1 MASTA
6 ATLFVQ
12 SLTRRGTA
20 RQGSRKFSSFCPH
33 FSLDFSLHFQREC
46 FAIVMSDLGV
56 YSLRQE
62 SHYRRQQQLL
72 AESGPAED
80 ITWKLRYQFA
90 IGGISSSHSCWPSCS
105 DHRRV
110 HWLSFN
116 FPQPSRTTSGPSYGP
131 SNWASNCGRRRFRRS
146 QT

>member
-6 ATLFVQ
+6 ATVFFCRPGRMSIRAV
-12 SLTRRGTA
+12 LTGFFDCAHVICAIADAA
-20 RQGSRKFSSFCPH
+20 RNSKAGITKV
-33 FSLDFSLHFQREC
+33 L
-46 FAIVMSDLGV
+46 IVLSELGV

-62 SHYRRQQQLL
+62 SHHRRQEQLL

-105 DHRRV
+105 DHRRL

-116 FPQPSRTTSGPSYGP
+116 FPQPSRTTPM
-131 SNWASNCGRRRFRRS
+131 
-146 QT
+146 T